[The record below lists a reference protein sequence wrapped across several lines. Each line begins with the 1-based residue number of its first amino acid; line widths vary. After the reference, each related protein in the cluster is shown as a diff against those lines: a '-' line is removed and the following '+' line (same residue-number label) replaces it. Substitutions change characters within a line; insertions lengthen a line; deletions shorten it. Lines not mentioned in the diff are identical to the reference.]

1 MNRNAITTAVL
12 SARLVSS
19 RGGSSGMAVLR
30 DLNPDEWS
38 AEELRGVTHFLQG
51 GTCRFGN
58 DPATSVL
65 DPSCRAHEVANLYVT
80 DGSFLPS
87 SGGVP
92 LTLTIM
98 ANAFRVAERIAARL
112 QAREL

>member
-1 MNRNAITTAVL
+1 
-12 SARLVSS
+12 
-19 RGGSSGMAVLR
+19 
-30 DLNPDEWS
+30 
-38 AEELRGVTHFLQG
+38 
-51 GTCRFGN
+51 
-58 DPATSVL
+58 VL

-92 LTLTIM
+92 ITLTIM